1 MSNAKSILSTAASLA
16 ASAMLILSIVRD
28 FLPHQL
34 HSFLFSSV
42 QSLSQCFSSQLIAI
56 VEEFQGYSMNQ
67 KEVNLAVYRYRNEEI
82 VDVFVN
88 VEFKW
93 RLVTKQ
99 VEASMEVNH
108 HNMGDLNS
116 SLKLEVRHYEVF
128 TRSTKTRHLDQVHLN
143 HPMNFKTLALDSEL
157 KKELLEEL
165 DNFMNEKEYYQ
176 RIGKAWKRGYLL
188 YGPPGTGKTSL
199 IAAMSNHLKFDI
211 YNLDLTDIQNDSHL
225 RFFLLRMS
233 SRAIIVVE
241 DIGCSIK
248 LQNRDSSEDQAQTQG
263 DHNGEVTVRTV
274 EFC

>member
-1 MSNAKSILSTAASLA
+1 MANAKSILSTAASLA

-67 KEVNLAVYRYRNEEI
+67 VFETAEI
-82 VDVFVN
+82 HLCS
-88 VEFKW
+88 K
-93 RLVTKQ
+93 T
-99 VEASMEVNH
+99 
-108 HNMGDLNS
+108 NS
-116 SLKLEVRHYEVF
+116 SNSNGDCWCFEE
-128 TRSTKTRHLDQVHLN
+128 VHLN

-176 RIGKAWKRGYLL
+176 RSGKAWKRGYLL

-241 DIGCSIK
+241 DI
-248 LQNRDSSEDQAQTQG
+248 D
-263 DHNGEVTVRTV
+263 
-274 EFC
+274 